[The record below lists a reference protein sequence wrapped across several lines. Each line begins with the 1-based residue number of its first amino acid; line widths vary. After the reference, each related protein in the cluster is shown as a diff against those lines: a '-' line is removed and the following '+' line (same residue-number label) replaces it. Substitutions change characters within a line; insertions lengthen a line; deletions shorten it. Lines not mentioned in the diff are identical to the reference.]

1 MPVEAIFSEL
11 DSLIAYPR
19 APVTEQ
25 WAERLFRTLNA
36 LYEAIFD
43 EAAPDA
49 SSQTYAG
56 HDHGRGGGAPIVRNS
71 IMCMD
76 AGYSELFTLSVPTA
90 NDDLTDSQL
99 LMPGYVSHGLASQGQ
114 RVYARCAIL
123 YKATGDD
130 FLVGMGPLDT
140 IYSLNRRTVNGSE
153 TNKPQWAT
161 FPVLLTRDGQW
172 THPTL
177 YGAAKNGAAATLDVY
192 AINLIETY
200 QDSQPIL
207 GLRARPANYTSGQST
222 VIRYFYTLDSV
233 LAAVEEWGDS
243 NLFKRIYG
251 YCNALY
257 EAIFDEP
264 AYDVAAADQ
273 GYSGHD
279 HTSTPGDSQGGR
291 GVGRGMAFS
300 AGGTSNTTLWT
311 STTGSTTVWNYADTG
326 NTARRTTSGATPA
339 GTVTTDSMFRAWVNE
354 EITSSGNPP
363 SSAPYMTGW
372 ILISTDN
379 DSADLDVRLYNIDTG
394 DHSATLSISPS
405 PTTPTWYEL
414 DKIPCS
420 GGSWNNFA
428 VEVKSD
434 THSSVE
440 ATVYGITIGEHEY
453 AHDNK
458 TPAAQVSSSGG
469 STLGAVREGTSRESG
484 TIRRAG

>member
-1 MPVEAIFSEL
+1 MPVEATFAEL

-19 APVTEQ
+19 ASITEQ
-25 WAERLFRTLNA
+25 WAERLFQTLNA

-56 HDHGRGGGAPIVRNS
+56 HNHGRGSGAPIIRNS

-76 AGYSELFTLSVPTA
+76 AGYSTLFTLSVSGGSQGSQR
-90 NDDLTDSQL
+90 LT
-99 LMPGYVSHGLASQGQ
+99 PAYVSHGLATQGQ
-114 RVYARCAIL
+114 TVYARCAIL

-130 FLVGMGPLDT
+130 FLVGTGPLDT
-140 IYSLNRRTVNGSE
+140 IYPLNRRTVNGSE

-172 THPTL
+172 VHPTL
-177 YGAAKNGAAATLDVY
+177 YATAKDGNTATLSVY

-207 GLRARPANYTSGQST
+207 GLRKRPASLTNGNST
-222 VIRYFYTLDSV
+222 VIRFFYTLDSI
-233 LAAVEEWGDS
+233 LAASSEWGDS
-243 NLFKRIYG
+243 GLFKRIYG

-257 EAIFDEP
+257 EAIFDES

-300 AGGTSNTTLWT
+300 AGGTSNTPLWT
-311 STTGSTTVWNYADTG
+311 STTGSTGVWNYADTG
-326 NTARRTTSGATPA
+326 NTYRRTSSSSTPG
-339 GTVTTDSMFRAWVNE
+339 GTVTTASMFRAWVNE

-372 ILISTDN
+372 ILVGTDN
-379 DSADLDVRLYNIDTG
+379 SSADLDVRLYNIDTG
-394 DHSATLSISPS
+394 DHSATLAISPS
-405 PTTPTWYEL
+405 STTPTWYEL
-414 DKIPCS
+414 NKIPCS

-440 ATVYGITIGEHEY
+440 AIVYGITIGEHEF
-453 AHDNK
+453 AHDNE
-458 TPAAQVSSSGG
+458 TPAAQVPSSGG

-484 TIRRAG
+484 VIRRAA